1 MFEGVSAA
9 YTVSVV
15 MMVVCGIVF
24 ALIEKLVDSLGHR
37 GL

>member
-1 MFEGVSAA
+1 MFEGLSAA

-15 MMVVCGIVF
+15 MMVVCGLVF
-24 ALIEKLVDSLGHR
+24 VLIEKLVDGLGHR